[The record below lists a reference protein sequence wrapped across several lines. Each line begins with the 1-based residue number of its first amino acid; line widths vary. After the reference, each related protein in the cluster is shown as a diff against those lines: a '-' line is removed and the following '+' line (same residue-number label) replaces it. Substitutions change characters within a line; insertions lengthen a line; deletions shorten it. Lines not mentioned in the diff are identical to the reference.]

1 MRTATLLVGIFLTTV
16 TLMTA
21 TGCGS
26 GDGGASDTTSTDA
39 KKPDGEKDRQWA
51 ESIDPKKNQG
61 KEARDRSHPV
71 VKIETSQGDITVKL
85 DGEKAMLTVDN
96 FLEYVDQGHYDE
108 TILHQVNQGV
118 AVLGGA
124 YTKDMTEK
132 AARVPIRNEAH
143 NGLKNRRGTIA
154 MARQPG
160 AVDSA
165 TCQFFFNLADNPNL
179 DHKDTTP
186 DGYGYCV
193 FGEVTQGMDVL
204 DKIGD
209 LEVHDVEVKDGP
221 PLQNVPVAP
230 VLIMS
235 IRRAGK

>member
-1 MRTATLLVGIFLTTV
+1 MRTGYLLVGTFLTMV
-16 TLMTA
+16 TLLAA

-26 GDGGASDTTSTDA
+26 GDGKTGEATSTTA
-39 KKPDGEKDRQWA
+39 KTPDGEKERDWA
-51 ESIDPKKNQG
+51 ASIDPKKDAKQ
-61 KEARDRSHPV
+61 ETRDHSHPV

-108 TILHQVNQGV
+108 TLFHQVNQGV
-118 AVLGGA
+118 AVLGGV
-124 YTKDMTEK
+124 YTKEMTEK
-132 AARVPIRNEAH
+132 PARVPVRNEAH
-143 NGLKNRRGTIA
+143 NGLKNTRGTIA

-179 DHKDTTP
+179 DHKDATP

-193 FGEVTQGMDVL
+193 FGKVVEGMDVL
-204 DKIGD
+204 DKIGN
-209 LEVHDVEVKDGP
+209 LEVHDVDVKDGP
-221 PLQNVPVAP
+221 PLQNVPVTP
-230 VLIMS
+230 VLIQS
-235 IRRAGK
+235 IRRDGK